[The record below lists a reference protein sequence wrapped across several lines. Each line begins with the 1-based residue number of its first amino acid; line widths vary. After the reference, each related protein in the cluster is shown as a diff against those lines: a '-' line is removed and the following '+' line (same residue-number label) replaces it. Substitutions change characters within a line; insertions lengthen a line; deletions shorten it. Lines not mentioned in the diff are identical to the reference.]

1 MSDSE
6 VKWNEGV
13 ARSCQQGGGRQP
25 AGAITESWFSVSVG
39 DKIGLGDISFW
50 SYYSFK
56 R

>member
-1 MSDSE
+1 MP
-6 VKWNEGV
+6 
-13 ARSCQQGGGRQP
+13 ARWSP
-25 AGAITESWFSVSVG
+25 AAAGATTESWFLVSVGMG